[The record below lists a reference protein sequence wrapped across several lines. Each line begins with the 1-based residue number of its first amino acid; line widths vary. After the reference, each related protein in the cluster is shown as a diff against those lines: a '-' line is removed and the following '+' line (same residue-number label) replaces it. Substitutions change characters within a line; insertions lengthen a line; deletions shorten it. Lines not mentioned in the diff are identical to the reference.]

1 MMSNSTLPLGFLHS
15 LRPTASLCDAVGFY
29 FYSPGVRPQS
39 EVFESFFTPNTCKCQ
54 AKNLS
59 LHPNSS
65 IIAIITQLTV
75 SIEDVSMLDQIKQAI
90 SLLRGVSSVTL
101 KRRRKTSMDRAIED
115 IEQGRVY
122 KYDSLDDLIKEIE
135 G

>member
-1 MMSNSTLPLGFLHS
+1 MEHVLRQNSDSLIIFAAVKPQKTGIMANTANIPAEGQLIVDIKDMSLIN
-15 LRPTASLCDAVGFY
+15 D
-29 FYSPGVRPQS
+29 
-39 EVFESFFTPNTCKCQ
+39 
-54 AKNLS
+54 
-59 LHPNSS
+59 
-65 IIAIITQLTV
+65 
-75 SIEDVSMLDQIKQAI
+75 IKKAI
-90 SLLRGVSSVTL
+90 SMLRGVSSVTL

>member
-1 MMSNSTLPLGFLHS
+1 MY
-15 LRPTASLCDAVGFY
+15 A
-29 FYSPGVRPQS
+29 
-39 EVFESFFTPNTCKCQ
+39 
-54 AKNLS
+54 
-59 LHPNSS
+59 NSS
-65 IIAIITQLTV
+65 IIAIMTQLTV

-90 SLLRGVSSVTL
+90 SLIRGVSSVTL
-101 KRRRKTSMDRAIED
+101 KRRRKTSMDR

>member
-1 MMSNSTLPLGFLHS
+1 MESISSENLPVVWHTL
-15 LRPTASLCDAVGFY
+15 
-29 FYSPGVRPQS
+29 
-39 EVFESFFTPNTCKCQ
+39 NK
-54 AKNLS
+54 
-59 LHPNSS
+59 
-65 IIAIITQLTV
+65 
-75 SIEDVSMLDQIKQAI
+75 IELAI
-90 SLLRGVSSVTL
+90 SLIRGVSSVTL

>member
-1 MMSNSTLPLGFLHS
+1 M
-15 LRPTASLCDAVGFY
+15 
-29 FYSPGVRPQS
+29 
-39 EVFESFFTPNTCKCQ
+39 
-54 AKNLS
+54 
-59 LHPNSS
+59 
-65 IIAIITQLTV
+65 TQLTV

-90 SLLRGVSSVTL
+90 SMLRGVKSVTL

-135 G
+135 GDPNQIVDHRADVAEEYNESFVETGELESLW

>member
-1 MMSNSTLPLGFLHS
+1 MY
-15 LRPTASLCDAVGFY
+15 LC
-29 FYSPGVRPQS
+29 RRLL
-39 EVFESFFTPNTCKCQ
+39 EIKTNM
-54 AKNLS
+54 
-59 LHPNSS
+59 
-65 IIAIITQLTV
+65 TQLTV

-90 SLLRGVSSVTL
+90 SLIRGVSSVTL
-101 KRRRKTSMDRAIED
+101 KRGRKTSMDRAIED

>member
-1 MMSNSTLPLGFLHS
+1 M
-15 LRPTASLCDAVGFY
+15 
-29 FYSPGVRPQS
+29 
-39 EVFESFFTPNTCKCQ
+39 
-54 AKNLS
+54 
-59 LHPNSS
+59 
-65 IIAIITQLTV
+65 TQLTV

-90 SLLRGVSSVTL
+90 SLICGVSSVTL

>member
-1 MMSNSTLPLGFLHS
+1 M
-15 LRPTASLCDAVGFY
+15 ASRTTQ
-29 FYSPGVRPQS
+29 SPAEG
-39 EVFESFFTPNTCKCQ
+39 
-54 AKNLS
+54 
-59 LHPNSS
+59 
-65 IIAIITQLTV
+65 QLLV
-75 SIEDVSMLDQIKQAI
+75 SISDLSMLNDIKKAI
-90 SLLRGVSSVTL
+90 SMLRGVSSVTL

>member
-1 MMSNSTLPLGFLHS
+1 MDK
-15 LRPTASLCDAVGFY
+15 RPIFGQIAETGSKVVQRDM
-29 FYSPGVRPQS
+29 
-39 EVFESFFTPNTCKCQ
+39 
-54 AKNLS
+54 KNMRG
-59 LHPNSS
+59 
-65 IIAIITQLTV
+65 T
-75 SIEDVSMLDQIKQAI
+75 AI
-90 SLLRGVSSVTL
+90 SLIRGVSSVTL

>member
-1 MMSNSTLPLGFLHS
+1 M
-15 LRPTASLCDAVGFY
+15 
-29 FYSPGVRPQS
+29 
-39 EVFESFFTPNTCKCQ
+39 
-54 AKNLS
+54 
-59 LHPNSS
+59 
-65 IIAIITQLTV
+65 TQLTV
-75 SIEDVSMLDQIKQAI
+75 SIEDVTMLEQIKQAI

-101 KRRRKTSMDRAIED
+101 KRPRKTSMDRAIED

>member
-1 MMSNSTLPLGFLHS
+1 MKEENW
-15 LRPTASLCDAVGFY
+15 
-29 FYSPGVRPQS
+29 
-39 EVFESFFTPNTCKCQ
+39 K
-54 AKNLS
+54 
-59 LHPNSS
+59 
-65 IIAIITQLTV
+65 
-75 SIEDVSMLDQIKQAI
+75 AI
-90 SLLRGVSSVTL
+90 SLIRGVSSVTL

>member
-1 MMSNSTLPLGFLHS
+1 M
-15 LRPTASLCDAVGFY
+15 Y
-29 FYSPGVRPQS
+29 
-39 EVFESFFTPNTCKCQ
+39 
-54 AKNLS
+54 
-59 LHPNSS
+59 PNSS
-65 IIAIITQLTV
+65 IIVIMTQLTV

-90 SLLRGVSSVTL
+90 SLIRGVSSVTL
-101 KRRRKTSMDRAIED
+101 KRSRKTSMDRAIED

>member
-1 MMSNSTLPLGFLHS
+1 MAART
-15 LRPTASLCDAVGFY
+15 TQ
-29 FYSPGVRPQS
+29 SPAEG
-39 EVFESFFTPNTCKCQ
+39 
-54 AKNLS
+54 
-59 LHPNSS
+59 
-65 IIAIITQLTV
+65 QLLV
-75 SIEDVSMLDQIKQAI
+75 SISDLSMLNDIKKAI
-90 SLLRGVSSVTL
+90 SMLRGVSSVTL

>member
-1 MMSNSTLPLGFLHS
+1 M
-15 LRPTASLCDAVGFY
+15 
-29 FYSPGVRPQS
+29 
-39 EVFESFFTPNTCKCQ
+39 
-54 AKNLS
+54 
-59 LHPNSS
+59 
-65 IIAIITQLTV
+65 TQLTV

-90 SLLRGVSSVTL
+90 SLIRGVSSVTL
-101 KRRRKTSMDRAIED
+101 KRGRKTSMDRAIED